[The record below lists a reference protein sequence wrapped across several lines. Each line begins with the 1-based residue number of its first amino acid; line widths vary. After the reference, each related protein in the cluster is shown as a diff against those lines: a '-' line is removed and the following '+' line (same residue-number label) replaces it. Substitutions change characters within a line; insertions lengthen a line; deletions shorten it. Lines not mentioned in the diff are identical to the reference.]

1 MSKKSFIDEIKV
13 KDPCTQDWETMRG
26 NDYVRFCDHCSKNVT
41 DISKMTRKRA
51 LKLVRETNG
60 KLCIRYLENPRDNS
74 PMFADRFV
82 RLTRRAPS
90 LATGVM
96 SASLVL
102 SNAAYAQ
109 GSIAS
114 RAPQQQVSKEEKSLE
129 SASAEESKK
138 PDPMS
143 ELSGTVTDPVKAVI
157 SGATVKMTTI
167 ETRSERTTFTDEN
180 GKYSLSDLTPGKY
193 DISISSPGFRVNLH
207 SGVNVSYG
215 KVSTLDA
222 TLEVGG
228 ATMGGVM
235 FAIPEYDS
243 PLNQA
248 IENDD
253 IDAFREA
260 IAGGER
266 VNFKEKD
273 NGNITPL
280 FVAVDN
286 GNVEMARMLLDLGAK
301 VNARDSQRQTPLM
314 LLDDDSNAQMV
325 ELLLQFGAKIDLE
338 DKEGNTALIL
348 AAENAEAE
356 VVEALLKGGPD
367 VNATNDEGQT
377 ALMNAAYVDD
387 LETVRLLLNAGAD
400 VKAKNDDGET
410 AWDQTSEKEI
420 EDLLVSFGAVT
431 KEKNPD
437 DMEDHEVPTVEDEPV
452 NP

>member
-157 SGATVKMTTI
+157 SGATVKMTNI

-180 GKYSLSDLTPGKY
+180 GKYSVSDLTPGKY

-235 FAIPEYDS
+235 FAIPEYES

-286 GNVEMARMLLDLGAK
+286 GNVEMARMLLNLGAK

-314 LLDDDSNAQMV
+314 RLDDDSNAQMV

-367 VNATNDEGQT
+367 VNAANDEGQT

-420 EDLLVSFGAVT
+420 ENLLVSFGAVT
-431 KEKNPD
+431 KEKKPD